1 MRELNCINT
10 VTASVPA
17 ASSTVMT
24 TGGAQSGAE
33 TKMGLRLKPMVG
45 MEDRLDAGSHCP
57 GAQVLG
63 QDQSE
68 QVPSSIS

>member
-1 MRELNCINT
+1 M
-10 VTASVPA
+10 TASIPA
-17 ASSTVMT
+17 ASSTVRIT
-24 TGGAQSGAE
+24 AGSQSGAG
-33 TKMGLRLKPMVG
+33 TKEGLRPRPMVG
-45 MEDRLDAGSHCP
+45 MEDRLDAGSRCP

>member
-1 MRELNCINT
+1 MAGGST
-10 VTASVPA
+10 VTADIPA
-17 ASSTVMT
+17 ASSTVMI
-24 TGGAQSGAE
+24 TGEAQSGAE
-33 TKMGLRLKPMVG
+33 TNEGLRPRPMVG
-45 MEDRLDAGSHCP
+45 MKDRLDAGSHCP